1 MKKPVKSALCHEM
14 EKCLI
19 SDDMVPPSGWK
30 SIRTTYL
37 VDVMANIRKIRIKG
51 LRTFADFCSSFLNM
65 LLAICKNATRI
76 DLVFDSYKEGS
87 VKDTERSRRSTM
99 KPIEISMIAEDTP
112 LPVNMDAF
120 WASVSNKAKLQMF
133 LRNGVIENAAN
144 MCPEIEIAFSC
155 FSAQNILLPCQSLT
169 EGCLMSLSEL
179 DLTIEEADVRLV
191 LHAIHATQTGAKRL
205 VILSGD
211 TDVMVLALYFNT
223 DLKTNGLSE
232 LWMRAGVGDSTRYIP
247 LHLIFERK
255 TELCSILSAIHILT
269 GCDTTSKVGTKL
281 SALKPPA
288 AQLLSEFGKSLSSP
302 NQYEIIHKAEQYL
315 VQVRN
320 PNSTCTTVDDLRYE
334 MYHQSKVSDLHSLP
348 PTSADLHLH
357 ILRCLYTTYTQMHC
371 LQNVTVDPTNYG
383 YELKNGSLVPIY
395 HQNNVSE
402 SLVQTCSC
410 KKCLTKHCACRRIGV
425 PCCVYCK
432 CKKTSQV
439 NSV

>member
-1 MKKPVKSALCHEM
+1 MLF
-14 EKCLI
+14 
-19 SDDMVPPSGWK
+19 
-30 SIRTTYL
+30 YL
-37 VDVMANIRKIRIKG
+37 V
-51 LRTFADFCSSFLNM
+51 T
-65 LLAICKNATRI
+65 
-76 DLVFDSYKEGS
+76 
-87 VKDTERSRRSTM
+87 
-99 KPIEISMIAEDTP
+99 
-112 LPVNMDAF
+112 
-120 WASVSNKAKLQMF
+120 
-133 LRNGVIENAAN
+133 
-144 MCPEIEIAFSC
+144 
-155 FSAQNILLPCQSLT
+155 
-169 EGCLMSLSEL
+169 
-179 DLTIEEADVRLV
+179 
-191 LHAIHATQTGAKRL
+191 
-205 VILSGD
+205 
-211 TDVMVLALYFNT
+211 LALYFNT
-223 DLKTNGLSE
+223 DLKTSGLSE

-255 TELCSILSAIHILT
+255 TELCSVLSAIHILT

-302 NQYEIIHKAEQYL
+302 NQDEIIHKAEQYL
-315 VQVRN
+315 VQVLN
-320 PNSTCTTVDDLRYE
+320 PNSTCTTMDDLRYE
-334 MYHQSKVSDLHSLP
+334 MYHQSKVGDLHSLP

-432 CKKTSQV
+432 CKNNISGQFCMNPHV
-439 NSV
+439 VVSVPLAL